1 MDHDVF
7 LGRLSSVNVQVSRR
21 LPPSGRRVVFPVGH
35 LQAAWNK
42 RSPHG
47 ESVTRAFER
56 DERGWT
62 WHPICVNARL
72 GKHIIFNRQPRQLS
86 KQGGQRVCGEEEIGQ
101 YTSTPRGFPN
111 PPTLST
117 ESQTHRACSSLFP
130 LFCVP
135 TNGLS
140 SLSHGALVRRAVQKR
155 RVSRRAGWTNVSAP
169 SRGHVERKG
178 KE

>member
-7 LGRLSSVNVQVSRR
+7 LGRLSSVNVQVSRG
-21 LPPSGRRVVFPVGH
+21 LPPVGVRSPVGD

-47 ESVTRAFER
+47 ESVTRAFAR

-62 WHPICVNARL
+62 WHPICVNDGL
-72 GKHIIFNRQPRQLS
+72 GKHTIFNSQLS
-86 KQGGQRVCGEEEIGQ
+86 TQGAPRVCGEEEIGQ
-101 YTSTPRGFPN
+101 YTPTPRGFPKT
-111 PPTLST
+111 PTLST
-117 ESQTHRACSSLFP
+117 KPQTHRACSSLSSFS
-130 LFCVP
+130 CVP
-135 TNGLS
+135 TTGLS